1 MGTGGPE
8 ALRRS
13 EHFLE
18 ESRELPAHM
27 RINWFSPLPPARTGI
42 AVCTETLV
50 PALQKRAE
58 LTLWTD
64 QQEWDHRLDQA
75 VSVRHFDPQSPPWH
89 ELNAADI
96 SFYNIGNN
104 TEFHAGIWEFSR
116 RHAGVMILHDICLQ
130 HFFAGIY
137 LAKTWDPEEYRRL
150 MRQHYGEDGGH
161 AADEVLATP
170 RMGETLE
177 RLSSRF
183 PLTPLA
189 LENSLGAVI
198 HNSAGFQMLTSQPQ
212 VPAFYLP
219 LPYSGTTATHPIA
232 PVLKG
237 GPKPPYRLIIS
248 GYIAQNRRLE
258 AFLEAWAGMPEKA
271 AFRLRIC
278 GPTWDT
284 KYVESRITELGL
296 KDLSEV
302 RGYMSVENLKAELK
316 QADLAVNLRYP
327 TMGEASLTQLMIWEQ
342 ALPALVT
349 EVGWY
354 ATLPRTTVAFVR
366 PDHESEDIVRQ
377 LRAFLENPQGFAQMG
392 CEGYQVLQREHA
404 PDRYAEALLA
414 LADSA
419 RGWTVRDS
427 RLRMAARAGDEMR
440 HWITAAASDALT
452 ESVARAIW
460 DISGN
465 KNALKK
471 AGA

>member
-1 MGTGGPE
+1 MPP
-8 ALRRS
+8 
-13 EHFLE
+13 HVK
-18 ESRELPAHM
+18 
-27 RINWFSPLPPARTGI
+27 INWFSPLSPAKTGI
-42 AVCTETLV
+42 ALVTETV
-50 PALQKRAE
+50 IPALQKRAE

-64 QQEWDHRLDQA
+64 QQEWDPRLDQA
-75 VSVRHFDPQSPPWH
+75 VFVRRFDLEHPPWN
-89 ELNAADI
+89 EFNEADLN
-96 SFYNIGNN
+96 FYNIGNHPL
-104 TEFHAGIWEFSR
+104 FHKGIWEVSR
-116 RHAGVMILHDICLQ
+116 RHAGVVILHDLCLQ
-130 HFFAGIY
+130 HFFTELYFNHWNDI
-137 LAKTWDPEEYRRL
+137 EEYRRA
-150 MRQHYGEDGGH
+150 MAQYYGEKGRH
-161 AADEVLATP
+161 AVEQFCARAWTIDQLAA
-170 RMGETLE
+170 E
-177 RLSSRF
+177 F

-189 LENSLGAVI
+189 LENALGAVI
-198 HNSAGFQMLTSQPQ
+198 HNRAGYQMLKSEPQ
-212 VPAFYLP
+212 LPAFYLP
-219 LPYSGTTATHPIA
+219 LPYSCTTATHPIA
-232 PVLKG
+232 PVPDS

-258 AFLEAWAGMPEKA
+258 PFLEAWAGMPEKA

-284 KYVESRITELGL
+284 KYIESRITQLGL
-296 KDLSEV
+296 KDLTEV

-354 ATLPRTTVAFVR
+354 ATLPGTTVAFVR

-377 LRAFLENPQGFAQMG
+377 LRSFLENPLGFAQMG
-392 CEGYQVLQREHA
+392 REGYQLLKREHA

-414 LADSA
+414 IADSA

-427 RLRMAARAGDEMR
+427 RLRMAKRAGDDMR
-440 HWITAAASDALT
+440 HWITPAASDALT

-465 KNALKK
+465 TNARKK
-471 AGA
+471 VGA